1 MNCRNAI
8 VAIRFG
14 VWILVCAVGAIPIVA
29 RAQYPEKPITILVG
43 YDVDSVG
50 DQVARGLAEAA
61 TKHLLKPILG
71 SRLIKSTI
79 QGLRRDRQRPS
90 SFAPACHSVLQRA

>member
-61 TKHLLKPILG
+61 TKHLLKPILVPG
-71 SRLIKSTI
+71 IR
-79 QGLRRDRQRPS
+79 
-90 SFAPACHSVLQRA
+90 VE